1 MSEETSGPLPRLA
14 EYPIDHEFI
23 ERWSPRAL
31 TGQDIP
37 QEDLMALFEAARWA
51 PSNDNSQP
59 WRFLYA
65 RRTQPA
71 WPLFRDL
78 LDEGNHRWADKAS
91 ALVVVVSAQKSEK
104 TGKPLQTASYDTGA
118 AWMSLALQGHLKGLA
133 VHGMAGFDHEKARRD
148 LRIPDGYRVEAMAA
162 VGYPDSPDVLP
173 EDLRKR
179 ERPKER
185 HRLDQFVFQG
195 GWPEHC

>member
-1 MSEETSGPLPRLA
+1 MSAETPSSLPRLA
-14 EYPIDHEFI
+14 EYPIGHEFLD
-23 ERWSPRAL
+23 RWSPRAL

-51 PSNDNSQP
+51 PSNANSQP

-78 LDEGNHRWADKAS
+78 LDAGNHKWADKAS
-91 ALVVVVSAQKSEK
+91 ALIVVVSAETNEAS
-104 TGKPLQTASYDTGA
+104 GKPLYTHSYDTGA
-118 AWMSLALQGHLKGLA
+118 AWMSLALEGSHKGLA
-133 VHGMAGFDHEKARRD
+133 VHGMDGFDHEKARRD
-148 LRIPDGYRVEAMAA
+148 LRIPEGFRVEAMAA

-173 EDLRKR
+173 DDLRKR
-179 ERPKER
+179 EKPSLRK
-185 HRLDQFVFQG
+185 RLDQFVFAG